1 MAKFQFHVQGAVWI
15 DGQLSRADDARISV
29 FDRGFLYG
37 DSAFEVMR
45 TYGKRPFREG
55 EHLAR
60 LVGSCERLVMRL
72 PLTAA
77 ELSAAIAQTIEA
89 SEQPECYVRVM
100 VTRGV
105 GPMSLDLSQADSP
118 SVLVFALP
126 LSPPPE
132 GTYVEGVAV
141 GLSQAARATDG
152 TSAAGAKS
160 SNYLAS
166 LLALHEVKQR
176 GCHEALIVGASGDV
190 IEGATSNVFAVRA
203 GELFTPPI
211 HAGILAGITRQ
222 AVIELATEQRRR
234 VHEVPLAPSELFNAD
249 EVFITSSVREVV
261 PVVRVDAVTIGAG
274 RPGPVTL
281 GLLAAYR
288 VAAMH

>member
-1 MAKFQFHVQGAVWI
+1 MAQFQGAVWI

-45 TYGKRPFREG
+45 TYGKRPFRER

-60 LVGSCERLVMRL
+60 LASSCERLVIRS
-72 PLTAA
+72 PLSAA
-77 ELSAAIAQTIEA
+77 ELSAAIAQTIAA
-89 SEQPECYVRVM
+89 SEQPECYLRVM

-105 GPMSLDLSQADSP
+105 GPMSLDLSQAEAP
-118 SVLVFALP
+118 SVLIFALP
-126 LSPPPE
+126 LSPLPE
-132 GTYVEGVAV
+132 GTYIEGMAV
-141 GLSQAARATDG
+141 GLSKAARATDG
-152 TSAAGAKS
+152 TSAVGAKS

-176 GCHEALIVGASGDV
+176 GCQEALIVAPSGEV

-211 HAGILAGITRQ
+211 HAGILAGITRHT
-222 AVIELATEQRRR
+222 VIELAVEQRRR
-234 VHEVPLAPSELFNAD
+234 VHETPLSPSDLFSAD

-261 PVVRVDAVTIGAG
+261 PVVRVDDVTIGSG
-274 RPGPVTL
+274 RPGPVTQ

-288 VAAMH
+288 VAAMR